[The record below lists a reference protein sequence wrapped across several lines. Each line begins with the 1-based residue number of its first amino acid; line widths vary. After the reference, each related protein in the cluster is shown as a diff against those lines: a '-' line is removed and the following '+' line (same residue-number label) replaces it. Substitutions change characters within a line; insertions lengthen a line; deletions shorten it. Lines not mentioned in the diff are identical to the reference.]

1 MCISILST
9 AHPHYP
15 FILLSNRDE
24 FLHRSTLSADWW
36 EAPHNNVLGGRDQ
49 QRKEQGTWLGVT
61 KQGRIAI
68 LTNFREEGAEHI
80 ARDKSRGGITR
91 SYLTQP
97 TNGDES
103 AEEFAKD
110 LIEGMGISDV
120 GGFTLLF
127 GRLRAPVKSD
137 AGESSPHDAGTERLL
152 PGLAVISNRTAS
164 SKGLTKIA
172 TRTGE
177 TLGLSNSHYGDATW
191 PKVVQGEQLLRE
203 AISSHVSSKGSEEE
217 LIQAGLHILS
227 RDTLPRKRE
236 DEDAKTYVRQFRNSI
251 FIPAVQGTEG
261 LYGTQ
266 KQTIVL
272 VSEAGKMTFVERTL
286 FDEDA
291 KPVAPIN
298 SRERRFSFDIEAWRS

>member
-9 AHPHYP
+9 AHPRYP

-24 FLHRSTLSADWW
+24 FLHRSTLAADWW

-49 QRKEQGTWLGVT
+49 QRQEQGTWLGVT
-61 KQGRIAI
+61 RQGRIAI
-68 LTNFREEGAEHI
+68 LTNFREEGADQI

-91 SYLTQP
+91 SYLTQSP
-97 TNGDES
+97 FGEES
-103 AEEFAKD
+103 AEEFAKS

-127 GRLRAPVKSD
+127 GRLRAAAKTQSTSSRDD
-137 AGESSPHDAGTERLL
+137 AGPEGVF

-164 SKGLTKIA
+164 SKELTRIA
-172 TRTGE
+172 TRSGE

-191 PKVVQGEQLLRE
+191 PKVVQGEQLLQE
-203 AISSHVSSKGSEEE
+203 AINLHVSSNGNEED
-217 LIQAGLHILS
+217 LIQAGLGILS
-227 RDTLPRKRE
+227 RNNLPPKRE

-251 FIPAVQGTEG
+251 LIPPVQGTEG

-266 KQTIVL
+266 KQTIIL
-272 VSEAGKMTFVERTL
+272 VSDSGKMTFVERTL

-291 KPVAPIN
+291 KPVVAID
-298 SRERRFSFDIEAWRS
+298 SRDKRFAFDIEGWRS